1 MPSALPDL
9 SLRQLEYLVAVSVA
23 PTWADAAAS
32 LGVTPSAL
40 SQGLAELE
48 RRVGVPLFDRDGRR
62 RPLRSSATPVLE
74 HARQVVALTGDLAS
88 WADRM
93 RGSSLGS
100 IRLGLIDVAAVEHF
114 DSVIN
119 SFRMERPEVAL
130 SISVAPSAALIADLR
145 RGALDLIVCV
155 EPSEHP
161 PGVTVTRVLSEPIV
175 VIAPSGTEIG
185 SPETW
190 GPWVLF
196 PDGSHTRA
204 STMEALRALG
214 ADRTVVADSHQP
226 SVVRAMVRLGMG
238 WGALSRSPGGDAHGL
253 VEGPELFRRHL
264 ALMRRD
270 HSPLDPAAVALTEL
284 IIATGER
291 IDQGGQQGSATRRA
305 SGRMLL

>member
-1 MPSALPDL
+1 M
-9 SLRQLEYLVAVSVA
+9 AVSVA

-62 RPLRSSATPVLE
+62 RPLRASATPVLE

-214 ADRTVVADSHQP
+214 ADLTVVADSHQP

>member
-1 MPSALPDL
+1 MA
-9 SLRQLEYLVAVSVA
+9 A
-23 PTWADAAAS
+23 TWADAAAS

-62 RPLRSSATPVLE
+62 RPLRASATPVLE
-74 HARQVVALTGDLAS
+74 HARRVVALTGDLAS

-119 SFRMERPEVAL
+119 SFRVERPEVSL
-130 SISVAPSAALIADLR
+130 SISVAPSAGLIADLR
-145 RGALDLIVCV
+145 RGVLDLIVCV
-155 EPSEHP
+155 EPGEHP
-161 PGVTVTRVLSEPIV
+161 PGVDVTRVLSEPIV

-185 SPETW
+185 PPASW

-270 HSPLDPAAVALTEL
+270 QSPLDPAAIALAES
-284 IIATGER
+284 IIATGNR
-291 IDQGGQQGSATRRA
+291 IDQRDR
-305 SGRMLL
+305 

>member
-1 MPSALPDL
+1 M
-9 SLRQLEYLVAVSVA
+9 AVSVA

-62 RPLRSSATPVLE
+62 RPLRASATPVLE
-74 HARQVVALTGDLAS
+74 HARQVVALTGDLAA

-130 SISVAPSAALIADLR
+130 SISVAPSAGLIADLR

-161 PGVTVTRVLSEPIV
+161 PGVTVTRVMSERIV

-291 IDQGGQQGSATRRA
+291 IDQGGRQGSATRRA
-305 SGRMLL
+305 SGRKLL

>member
-214 ADRTVVADSHQP
+214 ADLTVVADSHQP

>member
-1 MPSALPDL
+1 VPSALPDL

-161 PGVTVTRVLSEPIV
+161 PGVTVTRVMSERIV

-214 ADRTVVADSHQP
+214 ADLTVVADSHQP

>member
-1 MPSALPDL
+1 M
-9 SLRQLEYLVAVSVA
+9 AVSVA

-130 SISVAPSAALIADLR
+130 SISVAPSAGLIADLR

>member
-1 MPSALPDL
+1 M
-9 SLRQLEYLVAVSVA
+9 AVSVA

-62 RPLRSSATPVLE
+62 RPLRASATPVLE
-74 HARQVVALTGDLAS
+74 HARQVVALTGDLAA

-130 SISVAPSAALIADLR
+130 SISVAPSAGLIADLR

-155 EPSEHP
+155 EPGEHP
-161 PGVTVTRVLSEPIV
+161 PGVTVTRVMSERIV

-204 STMEALRALG
+204 STMQALRALG

-270 HSPLDPAAVALTEL
+270 HSPVDPAAVALTEL

-291 IDQGGQQGSATRRA
+291 IDQGGRQGSATRRA
-305 SGRMLL
+305 SGRVLL

>member
-1 MPSALPDL
+1 VPSALPDL

-161 PGVTVTRVLSEPIV
+161 PGVTVTRVMSERIV

>member
-1 MPSALPDL
+1 VPSALPDL

-62 RPLRSSATPVLE
+62 RPLRASATPVLE

-214 ADRTVVADSHQP
+214 ADLTVVADSHQP

>member
-1 MPSALPDL
+1 
-9 SLRQLEYLVAVSVA
+9 VAVSVA

-238 WGALSRSPGGDAHGL
+238 LGALSRSPGGDAHGL

>member
-1 MPSALPDL
+1 MPSSLPDL

-62 RPLRSSATPVLE
+62 RPLRTSATPVLE
-74 HARQVVALTGDLAS
+74 HARQVVALTGDLAA

-119 SFRMERPEVAL
+119 SFRVERPEVSL
-130 SISVAPSAALIADLR
+130 SISVAPSAGLIADLR

-155 EPSEHP
+155 EPGEHP
-161 PGVTVTRVLSEPIV
+161 PGVDVTRVLSEPIV

-185 SPETW
+185 PPASW

-270 HSPLDPAAVALTEL
+270 QSPLDPAAIALAES
-284 IIATGER
+284 IIATGNR
-291 IDQGGQQGSATRRA
+291 INQRDR
-305 SGRMLL
+305 

>member
-23 PTWADAAAS
+23 ATWADAAAS

-62 RPLRSSATPVLE
+62 RPLRGSATPVLE

-155 EPSEHP
+155 EPGEHP
-161 PGVTVTRVLSEPIV
+161 PGVTVTRVLSESIV
-175 VIAPSGTEIG
+175 VIAPSSTEIG

-204 STMEALRALG
+204 STMEALRILG
-214 ADRTVVADSHQP
+214 ADLTVVADSHQP

-270 HSPLDPAAVALTEL
+270 HSPLDPAAVALTKL

-291 IDQGGQQGSATRRA
+291 IDQGGQQGPATRRA
-305 SGRMLL
+305 SDRMSS

>member
-1 MPSALPDL
+1 MASALPDL

-23 PTWADAAAS
+23 ATWADAAAS

-62 RPLRSSATPVLE
+62 RPLRASATPVLE

-155 EPSEHP
+155 EPGEHP

-214 ADRTVVADSHQP
+214 ADLTVVADSHQP

-291 IDQGGQQGSATRRA
+291 IDRGGQQGSATRRA
-305 SGRMLL
+305 SHRLSS

>member
-1 MPSALPDL
+1 M
-9 SLRQLEYLVAVSVA
+9 AVSVA

-62 RPLRSSATPVLE
+62 RPLRASATPVLE
-74 HARQVVALTGDLAS
+74 HARQVVALTGDLAA

-119 SFRMERPEVAL
+119 SFRMERPEVSL
-130 SISVAPSAALIADLR
+130 SISVAPSAGLIADLR

-155 EPSEHP
+155 EPGEHP
-161 PGVTVTRVLSEPIV
+161 PGVTVTRVMSERIV

-214 ADRTVVADSHQP
+214 ADLTVVADSHQP

>member
-1 MPSALPDL
+1 M
-9 SLRQLEYLVAVSVA
+9 AVSVA

-48 RRVGVPLFDRDGRR
+48 RRVGLPLFDRDGRR
-62 RPLRSSATPVLE
+62 RPLRASATPVLE
-74 HARQVVALTGDLAS
+74 HARQVVALTGDLAA

-130 SISVAPSAALIADLR
+130 SISVAPSAGLIADLR

-155 EPSEHP
+155 EPGEHP
-161 PGVTVTRVLSEPIV
+161 PGVTVTRVMSEPIV
-175 VIAPSGTEIG
+175 VIAPSGTEID

-270 HSPLDPAAVALTEL
+270 HSPVDPAAVALTEL

-291 IDQGGQQGSATRRA
+291 IDQGGRQGSATRRA
-305 SGRMLL
+305 SGRKLL

>member
-48 RRVGVPLFDRDGRR
+48 RRVGLPLFDRDGRR

-214 ADRTVVADSHQP
+214 ADLTVVADSHQP

>member
-62 RPLRSSATPVLE
+62 RPLRASATPVLE

-130 SISVAPSAALIADLR
+130 SISVAPSAGLIADLR
-145 RGALDLIVCV
+145 RG
-155 EPSEHP
+155 
-161 PGVTVTRVLSEPIV
+161 
-175 VIAPSGTEIG
+175 
-185 SPETW
+185 
-190 GPWVLF
+190 
-196 PDGSHTRA
+196 
-204 STMEALRALG
+204 
-214 ADRTVVADSHQP
+214 
-226 SVVRAMVRLGMG
+226 
-238 WGALSRSPGGDAHGL
+238 
-253 VEGPELFRRHL
+253 
-264 ALMRRD
+264 
-270 HSPLDPAAVALTEL
+270 
-284 IIATGER
+284 
-291 IDQGGQQGSATRRA
+291 
-305 SGRMLL
+305 

>member
-130 SISVAPSAALIADLR
+130 SISVAPSAGLIADLR

-155 EPSEHP
+155 EPGEHP

-214 ADRTVVADSHQP
+214 ADLTVVADSHQP

-238 WGALSRSPGGDAHGL
+238 WGALSRSPGAM
-253 VEGPELFRRHL
+253 PT
-264 ALMRRD
+264 ASWRD
-270 HSPLDPAAVALTEL
+270 QSSSDG
-284 IIATGER
+284 ISR
-291 IDQGGQQGSATRRA
+291 
-305 SGRMLL
+305 

>member
-130 SISVAPSAALIADLR
+130 SISVAPSAGLIADLR

-214 ADRTVVADSHQP
+214 ADLTVVADSHQP

>member
-1 MPSALPDL
+1 M
-9 SLRQLEYLVAVSVA
+9 AVSVA

-62 RPLRSSATPVLE
+62 RPLRASATPVLE

-88 WADRM
+88 WVDRM

-130 SISVAPSAALIADLR
+130 SISVAPSAGLIADLR

-155 EPSEHP
+155 EPGEHP
-161 PGVTVTRVLSEPIV
+161 PGVTVTRVMSERIV

-204 STMEALRALG
+204 STMGALRVLG
-214 ADRTVVADSHQP
+214 ADLSVVADSHQP

-270 HSPLDPAAVALTEL
+270 HSPLDPAAVALAKL

-291 IDQGGQQGSATRRA
+291 IDQGGQQGPPTRRA
-305 SGRMLL
+305 SDRMSS

>member
-1 MPSALPDL
+1 VPSALPDL

-62 RPLRSSATPVLE
+62 RPLRASATPVLE
-74 HARQVVALTGDLAS
+74 HARQVVALTGDLAA

-175 VIAPSGTEIG
+175 AIAPSGTEIG

-214 ADRTVVADSHQP
+214 ADLTVVADSHQP

>member
-130 SISVAPSAALIADLR
+130 SISVAPSAGLIADLR

>member
-1 MPSALPDL
+1 MA
-9 SLRQLEYLVAVSVA
+9 A
-23 PTWADAAAS
+23 TWADAAAS

-62 RPLRSSATPVLE
+62 RPLRASATPVLE
-74 HARQVVALTGDLAS
+74 HARRVVALTGDLAS

-119 SFRMERPEVAL
+119 SFRVERPEVSL
-130 SISVAPSAALIADLR
+130 SISVAPSAGLIADLR

-155 EPSEHP
+155 EPGEHP
-161 PGVTVTRVLSEPIV
+161 PGVDVTRVLSEPIV

-185 SPETW
+185 PPASW

-270 HSPLDPAAVALTEL
+270 QSPLDPAAIALAES
-284 IIATGER
+284 IIATGNR
-291 IDQGGQQGSATRRA
+291 IDQCDR
-305 SGRMLL
+305 

>member
-1 MPSALPDL
+1 VPSALPDL

-130 SISVAPSAALIADLR
+130 SISVAPSAGLIADLR

-214 ADRTVVADSHQP
+214 ADLTVVADSHQP

>member
-1 MPSALPDL
+1 M
-9 SLRQLEYLVAVSVA
+9 AVSVA

-48 RRVGVPLFDRDGRR
+48 RRVGLPLFDRDGRR
-62 RPLRSSATPVLE
+62 RPLRASATPVLE
-74 HARQVVALTGDLAS
+74 HARQVVALTGDLAA

-130 SISVAPSAALIADLR
+130 SISVAPSAGLIADLR

-155 EPSEHP
+155 EPGEHP
-161 PGVTVTRVLSEPIV
+161 PGVTVTRVMSERIV

-270 HSPLDPAAVALTEL
+270 HSPVDPAAVALTEL

-291 IDQGGQQGSATRRA
+291 IDQGGRQGSATRRA
-305 SGRMLL
+305 SGRKLL

>member
-161 PGVTVTRVLSEPIV
+161 PGVTVTRVMSERIV

-214 ADRTVVADSHQP
+214 ADLTVVADSHQP

>member
-1 MPSALPDL
+1 M
-9 SLRQLEYLVAVSVA
+9 AVSVA

-48 RRVGVPLFDRDGRR
+48 RRVGLPLFDRDGRR

-130 SISVAPSAALIADLR
+130 SISVAPSAGLIADLR

-161 PGVTVTRVLSEPIV
+161 PGVTVTRVMSEPIV

-214 ADRTVVADSHQP
+214 ADLTVVADSHQP

>member
-48 RRVGVPLFDRDGRR
+48 RRVGLPLFDRDGRR

-130 SISVAPSAALIADLR
+130 SISVAPSAGLIADLR

-155 EPSEHP
+155 EPGEHP

-214 ADRTVVADSHQP
+214 ADLTVVADSHQP

>member
-9 SLRQLEYLVAVSVA
+9 SLRQLEYLVAVSMA
-23 PTWADAAAS
+23 ATWADAAAS

-62 RPLRSSATPVLE
+62 RPLRASATPVLE
-74 HARQVVALTGDLAS
+74 HARRVVALTGDLAS

-119 SFRMERPEVAL
+119 SFRVERPEVSL
-130 SISVAPSAALIADLR
+130 SISVAPSAGLIADLR

-155 EPSEHP
+155 EPGEHP
-161 PGVTVTRVLSEPIV
+161 PGVDVTRVLSEPIV

-185 SPETW
+185 PPASW

-270 HSPLDPAAVALTEL
+270 QSPLDPAAIALAES
-284 IIATGER
+284 IIATGDR
-291 IDQGGQQGSATRRA
+291 IDQRDR
-305 SGRMLL
+305 

>member
-9 SLRQLEYLVAVSVA
+9 SLRQLEYLVAVSMA
-23 PTWADAAAS
+23 ATWADAAAS

-62 RPLRSSATPVLE
+62 RPLRASATPVLE
-74 HARQVVALTGDLAS
+74 HARRVVALTGDLAS

-119 SFRMERPEVAL
+119 SFRVERPEVSL
-130 SISVAPSAALIADLR
+130 SISVAPSAGLIADLR

-155 EPSEHP
+155 EPGEHP
-161 PGVTVTRVLSEPIV
+161 PGVDVTRVLSEPIV

-185 SPETW
+185 PPASW

-196 PDGSHTRA
+196 PDGSHTRE

-270 HSPLDPAAVALTEL
+270 QSPLDPAAIALAES
-284 IIATGER
+284 IIATGNR
-291 IDQGGQQGSATRRA
+291 IDQRDR
-305 SGRMLL
+305 

>member
-62 RPLRSSATPVLE
+62 RPLRASATPVLE

-155 EPSEHP
+155 EPGEHP

-214 ADRTVVADSHQP
+214 ADRTVVADSHQT
-226 SVVRAMVRLGMG
+226 SVVRAMVRPGMG

-291 IDQGGQQGSATRRA
+291 IDRGGQQGSATRRA
-305 SGRMLL
+305 SNRLSS

>member
-48 RRVGVPLFDRDGRR
+48 RRVGLPLFDRDGRR
-62 RPLRSSATPVLE
+62 RPLRASATPVLE

-130 SISVAPSAALIADLR
+130 SISVAPSAGLIADLR

-161 PGVTVTRVLSEPIV
+161 PGVTVTRVMSEPIV

-214 ADRTVVADSHQP
+214 ADLTVVADSHQP

-291 IDQGGQQGSATRRA
+291 IDRGGQQGSATRRA

>member
-1 MPSALPDL
+1 M
-9 SLRQLEYLVAVSVA
+9 AVSVA

-62 RPLRSSATPVLE
+62 RPLRASATPVLE
-74 HARQVVALTGDLAS
+74 HARQVVALTGDLTS

-284 IIATGER
+284 ITATGER
-291 IDQGGQQGSATRRA
+291 IDRGGQQGSATRRT
-305 SGRMLL
+305 SGEVSS

>member
-9 SLRQLEYLVAVSVA
+9 SLRQLEYLVAVSMA
-23 PTWADAAAS
+23 ATWADAAAS

-62 RPLRSSATPVLE
+62 RPLRASATPVLE
-74 HARQVVALTGDLAS
+74 HARRVVALTGDLAS

-119 SFRMERPEVAL
+119 SFRVERPEVSL
-130 SISVAPSAALIADLR
+130 SISVAPSAGLIADLR

-155 EPSEHP
+155 EPGEHP
-161 PGVTVTRVLSEPIV
+161 PGVDVTRVLSEPIV
-175 VIAPSGTEIG
+175 VIAPSGTDIG
-185 SPETW
+185 PPASW

-270 HSPLDPAAVALTEL
+270 QSPLDPAAIALAES
-284 IIATGER
+284 IIATGNR
-291 IDQGGQQGSATRRA
+291 IDQRDR
-305 SGRMLL
+305 

>member
-1 MPSALPDL
+1 MA
-9 SLRQLEYLVAVSVA
+9 A
-23 PTWADAAAS
+23 TWADAAAS

-62 RPLRSSATPVLE
+62 RPLRASATPVLE
-74 HARQVVALTGDLAS
+74 HARRVVALTGDLAS

-119 SFRMERPEVAL
+119 SFRVERPEVSL
-130 SISVAPSAALIADLR
+130 SISVAPSAGLIADLR

-155 EPSEHP
+155 EPGEHP
-161 PGVTVTRVLSEPIV
+161 PGVDVTRVLSEPIV

-185 SPETW
+185 PPASW

-270 HSPLDPAAVALTEL
+270 QSPLDPAAIALAES
-284 IIATGER
+284 IIATGDR
-291 IDQGGQQGSATRRA
+291 IDQRDR
-305 SGRMLL
+305 

>member
-130 SISVAPSAALIADLR
+130 SISVAPSAGLIADLR

-305 SGRMLL
+305 SGGMLL

>member
-1 MPSALPDL
+1 M
-9 SLRQLEYLVAVSVA
+9 AVSVA

-130 SISVAPSAALIADLR
+130 SISVAPSAGLIADLR

-214 ADRTVVADSHQP
+214 ADLTVVADSHQP

>member
-1 MPSALPDL
+1 MA
-9 SLRQLEYLVAVSVA
+9 A
-23 PTWADAAAS
+23 TWADAAAS

-62 RPLRSSATPVLE
+62 RPLRASATPVLE
-74 HARQVVALTGDLAS
+74 HARRVVALTGDLAS

-119 SFRMERPEVAL
+119 SFRVERPEVSL
-130 SISVAPSAALIADLR
+130 SISVAPSAGLIADLR

-155 EPSEHP
+155 EPGEHP
-161 PGVTVTRVLSEPIV
+161 PGVDVTRVLSEPIV

-185 SPETW
+185 PPASW

-204 STMEALRALG
+204 STMEALRAQIG
-214 ADRTVVADSHQP
+214 
-226 SVVRAMVRLGMG
+226 RAHV
-238 WGALSRSPGGDAHGL
+238 
-253 VEGPELFRRHL
+253 
-264 ALMRRD
+264 
-270 HSPLDPAAVALTEL
+270 
-284 IIATGER
+284 
-291 IDQGGQQGSATRRA
+291 
-305 SGRMLL
+305 

>member
-1 MPSALPDL
+1 MA
-9 SLRQLEYLVAVSVA
+9 A
-23 PTWADAAAS
+23 TWADAAAS

-62 RPLRSSATPVLE
+62 RPLRASATPVLE
-74 HARQVVALTGDLAS
+74 HARRVVALTGDLAS

-119 SFRMERPEVAL
+119 SFRVERPEVSL
-130 SISVAPSAALIADLR
+130 SISVAPSAGLIADLR

-155 EPSEHP
+155 EPGEHP
-161 PGVTVTRVLSEPIV
+161 PGVDVTRVLSEPIV

-185 SPETW
+185 PPASW

-214 ADRTVVADSHQP
+214 ADLTVVADSHQP

-270 HSPLDPAAVALTEL
+270 QSPLDPAAIALAES
-284 IIATGER
+284 IIATGNR
-291 IDQGGQQGSATRRA
+291 IDQRDR
-305 SGRMLL
+305 

>member
-270 HSPLDPAAVALTEL
+270 HSPLDPVAVALTEL

-291 IDQGGQQGSATRRA
+291 IDQGGQQGSATRRT
-305 SGRMLL
+305 SGEVSS